1 MSVSPAPSPTT
12 APSFFVA
19 TTPDPL
25 AARIAADAL
34 LSDAAIARATATIR
48 ATISPTATPLI
59 SLPALAAHLGIKSL
73 HFKDEGQRAPLKS
86 FKMIGG
92 AFAVAEVLADL
103 VTEATGTRPD
113 PKALVA
119 GTYKHLTGQAVM
131 TCATDGN
138 HGRAVAWAAQRFGAK
153 AVIYVGEAVSPG
165 RVAAMEAWGAEVR
178 RVKGVYE
185 DAVAAAAAKAADGW
199 HVISDTAYPG
209 CEAVPRLVM
218 QGYAVLADEI
228 IAAVPEVPTHVFL
241 QCGVGGMAGAVTAR
255 IRQCWGMEPRIIIV
269 EPERADCAFQSAR
282 TGRMTPASGDLDTL
296 CAGLACGE
304 LSSTAWEIL
313 SVAANGFAIFTEDE
327 ALAAMR
333 HLNRPLPGDPSIVA
347 GECAGAGLAGL
358 AKIAEN
364 FNLRS
369 SLALDE
375 SARAVIIGTEGD
387 TDPAV
392 HRQLL
397 ESPP

>member
-1 MSVSPAPSPTT
+1 MNASSAASY
-12 APSFFVA
+12 FIA

-25 AARIAADAL
+25 AARTVADAL
-34 LSDAAIARATATIR
+34 LSDAAVARATDTIR
-48 ATISPTATPLI
+48 ATISPAATPLI
-59 SLPALAAHLGIKSL
+59 SLPMLAKHLGIRSL
-73 HFKDEGQRAPLKS
+73 HYKDEGQRAPLKS

-103 VTEATGTRPD
+103 VTAATGIRPSAQ
-113 PKALVA
+113 ALTE
-119 GTYKHLTGQAVM
+119 GKFKHLTDQAVM

-153 AVIYVGEAVSPG
+153 AVIFVGEAVSPG

-185 DAVAAAAAKAADGW
+185 DAVAAAAAKAAEGW

-209 CEAVPRLVM
+209 CESVPRLVM
-218 QGYAVLADEI
+218 QGYAVLADEL
-228 IAAVPEVPTHVFL
+228 IAAMPDVPTHVFL

-255 IRQCWGMEPRIIIV
+255 IRQIWGMAPRIIIV

-282 TGRMTPASGDLDTL
+282 AGRMTPASGDLDTL

-304 LSSTAWEIL
+304 LSSTAWDIL
-313 SVAANGFAIFTEDE
+313 SVAVDGFTTFTEAD
-327 ALAAMR
+327 ALVAMR
-333 HLNRPLPGDPSIVA
+333 RLNRPLPGDLPIVG

-358 AKIAEN
+358 EKIANN

-387 TDPAV
+387 TDPTV

-397 ESPP
+397 ETSP

>member
-1 MSVSPAPSPTT
+1 MTASSATSTDPST
-12 APSFFVA
+12 FFVA
-19 TTPDPL
+19 TTPDPH
-25 AARIAADAL
+25 AAKQVADAL
-34 LSDAAIARATATIR
+34 LSPAAVGRATEVIR
-48 ATISPTATPLI
+48 STISPAPTPLI
-59 SLPALAAHLGIKSL
+59 SLPALARQLGIGAL

-103 VTEATGTRPD
+103 VEAATGTRPSAT
-113 PKALVA
+113 ALA
-119 GTYKHLTGQAVM
+119 EGHFKHLTGQAVM

-138 HGRAVAWAAQRFGAK
+138 HGRAVSWAAQRFGAK

-165 RVAAMEAWGAEVR
+165 RVAAMEAWGSEVR

-185 DAVAAAAAKAADGW
+185 DAVAAAAAQGAAGW

-228 IAAVPEVPTHVFL
+228 IAAVPEVPTHVLL

-255 IRQCWGMEPRIIIV
+255 IRQVWGMAPRIIV
-269 EPERADCAFQSAR
+269 CEPERADCAFQSAR
-282 TGRMTPASGDLDTL
+282 AGSMTPASGDLDTL

-304 LSSTAWEIL
+304 LSTTAWEIL
-313 SVAANGFAIFTEDE
+313 SVSANGFLTFTEAE
-327 ALAAMR
+327 ALAAMKR
-333 HLNRPLPGDPSIVA
+333 LNRPLADDPSIVA

-358 AKIAEN
+358 AKISNN

-387 TDPAV
+387 TDPTV

-397 ESPP
+397 ETPL

>member
-1 MSVSPAPSPTT
+1 MSVSPTVAAT
-12 APSFFVA
+12 AASAFFVA
-19 TTPDPL
+19 TTPDAH

-34 LSDAAIARATATIR
+34 LDEAAVARATASIR
-48 ATISPTATPLI
+48 ATISPAATPLI
-59 SLPALAAHLGIKSL
+59 SLPALARHLGIQSL
-73 HFKDEGQRAPLKS
+73 HFKDEGQRLPLKS

-92 AFAVAEVLADL
+92 AFAVAEVLADI
-103 VTEATGTRPD
+103 VADKTGKRPD
-113 PKALVA
+113 ASALVA
-119 GTYKHLTGQAVM
+119 GTFRSLTDQAVM

-153 AVIYVGEAVSPG
+153 AVIFVGEAVSPG

-209 CEAVPRLVM
+209 CEDIPRLVM

-228 IAAVPEVPTHVFL
+228 ITAAPDIPTHVFL

-255 IRQCWGMEPRIIIV
+255 IRQRWGMEPRIIIV

-282 TGRMTPASGDLDTL
+282 AGRMTPASGDLDTL

-313 SVAANGFAIFTEDE
+313 SVAANGFATFTEAD
-327 ALAAMR
+327 ALAAMQR
-333 HLNRPLPGDPSIVA
+333 LNRPLPGDPPIVA

-358 AKIAEN
+358 AKIADN
-364 FNLRS
+364 FILRR

-397 ESPP
+397 ETTP

>member
-1 MSVSPAPSPTT
+1 VTVSPAASQIA
-12 APSFFVA
+12 APAFFVA

-25 AARIAADAL
+25 AAQTAADAL
-34 LSDAAIARATATIR
+34 LSDAAVARATSTIR

-59 SLPALAAHLGIKSL
+59 ALPALARHLGIQSL

-103 VTEATGTRPD
+103 VQAETGTRPQ
-113 PKALVA
+113 AETLVA
-119 GTYKHLTGQAVM
+119 GTFNHLTRQAVM

-209 CEAVPRLVM
+209 CEEVPRLVM

-228 IAAVPEVPTHVFL
+228 IDAVPEVPTHVFL

-255 IRQCWGMEPRIIIV
+255 IRQRWGIAPRIIIV

-282 TGRMTPASGDLDTL
+282 AGRMTPASGDLDTL

-313 SVAANGFAIFTEDE
+313 SVAVNGFAIFTEAE
-327 ALAAMR
+327 ALAAMQR
-333 HLNRPLPGDPSIVA
+333 LNRPLPGDLPIVA

-358 AKIAEN
+358 EKIANN

-397 ESPP
+397 ESTP